1 MAVTVAS
8 FLLSYPEFTRAPE
21 VIDLESQLAKA
32 VLKVDA
38 EVWGDKTDE
47 GVELTLAHMLALSPF
62 GQNAKLLSKTG
73 ESTYGVQLQSLKEQV
88 ACALRY
94 Y

>member
-8 FLLSYPEFTRAPE
+8 FLASRPEFASAE
-21 VIDLESQLAKA
+21 GLVDLETQLAYA
-32 VLKVDA
+32 ITRVDP
-38 EVWGDKTDE
+38 EIWKDKTDE
-47 GVELTLAHMLALSPF
+47 GVELTLAHALALSPF
-62 GQNAKLLSKTG
+62 GQNAKLVSKAG
-73 ESTYGVQLQSLKEQV
+73 ETTYGIQLKILREQV